1 MAQVGKLKRLDI
13 REIWQHEARD
23 FSTWLEENID
33 VLSDVLGTSL
43 TVLQREEPAGAFK
56 VDIIAQDED
65 GNRVIIENQLEKT
78 DHDHLGKLVTYFTNL
93 DAKKAIWLTSLPRP
107 EHKRSIEWLNE
118 VTPTDLEFY
127 LVRMEA
133 YQIDDSKPAPHF
145 EIEAGPSPAVKE
157 RGKRKEV
164 LSDIQ
169 SERKKFYKEI
179 HAREQAR
186 EDLYSYNLEPT
197 RKAGFQFFYWI
208 YPDKWAVKF
217 YMQSA
222 DKERNKQVFD
232 HLYAEKEQIEKEF
245 GDQLGWYRL
254 DDSRTSRIEYVVKG
268 EGLSADANRRLVIQ
282 DAMIDKQTDLIH
294 AIYPHIEVFAEPSKH
309 KFLNQ
314 LYARA
319 ADRFAGTIGDD
330 LDRMRERGL
339 VTSVDEINGR
349 IVLWLN
355 IDMPDMRKNKEI
367 FDQLHTNK
375 EQIETAIGDKL
386 EWFRFDDRRYSQIWL
401 DIAAEDALDDES
413 RWPALQD
420 EINQAEERF
429 VQTIKEH
436 VNL

>member
-1 MAQVGKLKRLDI
+1 MADVGKLKRLDI
-13 REIWQHEARD
+13 REVWQHEARD

-33 VLSDVLGTSL
+33 VLADVLGTSL

-56 VDIIAQDED
+56 VDIIAQDD
-65 GNRVIIENQLEKT
+65 ADNRVIIENQLEKT
-78 DHDHLGKLVTYFTNL
+78 DHDHLGKLITYFTNL

-107 EHKRSIEWLNE
+107 EHKRAIEWLNE
-118 VTPTDLEFY
+118 VTTTDLEFY

-145 EIEAGPSPAVKE
+145 EVEAGPSPTVKE
-157 RGKRKEV
+157 RGKRKEA

-169 SERKKFYKEI
+169 SERKQFYDEI
-179 HAREQAR
+179 NAREQLR
-186 EDLYSYNLEPT
+186 EDLYAYNLEPA
-197 RKAGFQFFYWI
+197 RKAGFEFYYAI

-217 YMQSA
+217 YMQST
-222 DKERNKQVFD
+222 DKEKNKEVFD
-232 HLYAEKEQIEKEF
+232 HLYAEREQIEEKF
-245 GDQLGWYRL
+245 GNQLNWYRL
-254 DDSRTSRIEYVVKG
+254 DNSRTSRVEYVVKG
-268 EGLSADANRRLVIQ
+268 EGLSADPTRRPVIQ
-282 DAMIDKQTDLIH
+282 DAMITKLADLMR
-294 AIYPHIEVFAEPSKH
+294 AIYPRIEVFVEPSKH
-309 KFLNQ
+309 EFLNQ

-319 ADRFAGTIGDD
+319 ADRFAGTIRDD

-355 IDMPDMRKNKEI
+355 IDTPDMHKNKEI
-367 FDQLHTNK
+367 FDRLHTNK
-375 EQIETAIGDKL
+375 EQIENAIGDKL
-386 EWFRFDDRRYSQIWL
+386 EWFRFDDRQYSQIWW

-413 RWPALQD
+413 NWPALQD

-429 VQTIKEH
+429 VQTIKQH

>member
-1 MAQVGKLKRLDI
+1 MADVGKLRRLDI
-13 REIWQHEARD
+13 REVWQHEARD

-56 VDIIAQDED
+56 VDIIAQDEV

-133 YQIDDSKPAPHF
+133 YQIDDSNPAPHF

-157 RGKRKEV
+157 RGQRKEA

-169 SERKKFYKEI
+169 SERKQFYKEI
-179 HAREQAR
+179 NAREQAR
-186 EDLYSYNLEPT
+186 EDSYFYNLEPA
-197 RKAGFQFFYWI
+197 RKGGFQFYYWI

-222 DKERNKQVFD
+222 DKGKNKEVFD
-232 HLYAEKEQIEKEF
+232 HLYADKEQIEKEF

-254 DDSRTSRIEYVVKG
+254 DDNRSSRIEYVVKG
-268 EGLSADANRRLVIQ
+268 EGLSTDAKRRLAIQ
-282 DAMIDKQTDLIH
+282 DSMIDKLTDLID
-294 AIYPHIEVFAEPSKH
+294 AIFPRIQIFAEPSKH
-309 KFLNQ
+309 KFLDLLASRQ
-314 LYARA
+314 M
-319 ADRFAGTIGDD
+319 DHFAQDE
-330 LDRMRERGL
+330 LDKLQERGL
-339 VTSVDEINGR
+339 MIRNDILDNRVSIW
-349 IVLWLN
+349 IN
-355 IDMPDMRKNKEI
+355 IDTLDKAKSKKL
-367 FDQLHTNK
+367 FDQFYAHK
-375 EQIETAIGDKL
+375 EEIENALGDKL
-386 EWFRFDDRRYSQIWL
+386 EWYRYDDRRYSQIWW
-401 DIAAEDALDDES
+401 DIAAGNVLDDES
-413 RWPALQD
+413 KWPVLQD
-420 EINQAEERF
+420 EIIQAEKRLF
-429 VQTIKEH
+429 HVIKRY
-436 VNL
+436 VSP